1 VFRDINTIDLTMNT
15 YPRKFVINYDSTS
28 YQVERSMS
36 DENIYKISSPHGTY
50 LISRD
55 FYGYW
60 IELTRRSGSA
70 DLPIGHIGDQIEGHC
85 SKVDS
90 I

>member
-1 VFRDINTIDLTMNT
+1 MNTINLTMNT
-15 YPRKFVINYDSTS
+15 DPRKFVINYDGTS

-36 DENIYKISSPHGTY
+36 DENIYKISGPHGTY

-70 DLPIGHIGDQIEGHC
+70 DLTIAHIGEQIEGQL
-85 SKVDS
+85 SKLSS

>member
-1 VFRDINTIDLTMNT
+1 MNT
-15 YPRKFVINYDSTS
+15 DPRKFVINYDGTS

-36 DENIYKISSPHGTY
+36 DENIYKLSSPNGTY

-70 DLPIGHIGDQIEGHC
+70 DLPIAHVGEQVERHC
-85 SKVDS
+85 SNINS

>member
-1 VFRDINTIDLTMNT
+1 MYTDSK
-15 YPRKFVINYDSTS
+15 KFVINYDGTT

-36 DENIYKISSPHGTY
+36 DENIYKLSSQYGTY

-70 DLPIGHIGDQIEGHC
+70 DLPIAQIGGQIEDHC
-85 SKVDS
+85 NKVDS

>member
-1 VFRDINTIDLTMNT
+1 MNT
-15 YPRKFVINYDSTS
+15 DPRKFVINYDGTS

-55 FYGYW
+55 FYDYW

-70 DLPIGHIGDQIEGHC
+70 DLPIAHIGEQIEGQL
-85 SKVDS
+85 SKLSS

>member
-1 VFRDINTIDLTMNT
+1 MNT
-15 YPRKFVINYDSTS
+15 APRKFVIDYDGTS

-36 DENIYKISSPHGTY
+36 DENIYKLNSPHGTY

-70 DLPIGHIGDQIEGHC
+70 DLPITLIGEQIEDHC

>member
-1 VFRDINTIDLTMNT
+1 MYTDSK
-15 YPRKFVINYDSTS
+15 KFVINYDGTT

-36 DENIYKISSPHGTY
+36 DENIYKLSSPNGTY

-70 DLPIGHIGDQIEGHC
+70 DLPIAQIGGQIEDHC

>member
-1 VFRDINTIDLTMNT
+1 M
-15 YPRKFVINYDSTS
+15 INYDGII

-36 DENIYKISSPHGTY
+36 DENIYKLSSPHGTY
-50 LISRD
+50 LVSRD

-60 IELTRRSGSA
+60 IELTSRSGSA
-70 DLPIGHIGDQIEGHC
+70 DLPITNIGGQIEDHC
-85 SKVDS
+85 NKISS

>member
-1 VFRDINTIDLTMNT
+1 MA
-15 YPRKFVINYDSTS
+15 PEKFVINHDGTS
-28 YQVERSMS
+28 YNVERSMS
-36 DENIYKISSPHGTY
+36 DENIYKLSSPHGTY

-60 IELTRRSGSA
+60 VELTSRPGSA
-70 DLPIGHIGDQIEGHC
+70 DLPIAHIGEQIEGHC
-85 SKVDS
+85 SKINS